1 MELADDELMF
11 VGSVEPS
18 TYNQDVKD
26 KAWEEAMKAEIS
38 SIEKNNTWKITEL
51 PKGHKAICLKWVF
64 KLKQDTNGEII
75 KHKARLVAKGYDQR
89 EGIDFEEVFAPV
101 TRLETV
107 GLLLAVAAKNSWEV
121 HHMDVKSAFL
131 NGDLKEDVY
140 MSQPEGFVKENQ
152 AHLVY
157 KLVKAL
163 CGLRQAPRA
172 WYAELI
178 ECLERLGFSRC
189 PIEHAV
195 YTKKEE
201 SEVLVVGVYVDD

>member
-51 PKGHKAICLKWVF
+51 PKGHKAIGLKWVF

-89 EGIDFEEVFAPV
+89 E
-101 TRLETV
+101 R
-107 GLLLAVAAKNSWEV
+107 N
-121 HHMDVKSAFL
+121 
-131 NGDLKEDVY
+131 
-140 MSQPEGFVKENQ
+140 
-152 AHLVY
+152 
-157 KLVKAL
+157 
-163 CGLRQAPRA
+163 
-172 WYAELI
+172 
-178 ECLERLGFSRC
+178 
-189 PIEHAV
+189 
-195 YTKKEE
+195 
-201 SEVLVVGVYVDD
+201 